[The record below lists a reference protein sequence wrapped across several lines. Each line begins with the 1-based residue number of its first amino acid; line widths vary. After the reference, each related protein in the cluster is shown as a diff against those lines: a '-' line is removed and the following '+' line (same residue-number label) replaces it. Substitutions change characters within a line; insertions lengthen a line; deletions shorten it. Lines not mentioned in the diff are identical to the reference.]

1 MIESSKPSVDWLRW
15 QTTIIAILALLC
27 IATYLILKFSGISE
41 HPWPLWIALAV
52 GGTPLVWGL
61 IAKVLQFE
69 FGADLL
75 GGISIIVS
83 ILLGEYLA
91 GAIIVLMLSG
101 GEALETYAMSNATSV
116 LSALA
121 KR

>member
-41 HPWPLWIALAV
+41 RPWPLWITLAV

-61 IAKVLQFE
+61 IAKVLQF
-69 FGADLL
+69 
-75 GGISIIVS
+75 
-83 ILLGEYLA
+83 
-91 GAIIVLMLSG
+91 
-101 GEALETYAMSNATSV
+101 
-116 LSALA
+116 
-121 KR
+121 